1 MQSLNSYVAAR
12 QLEDRRAFASMTRA
26 ARRATRKGSD
36 ERPPRPR
43 FRLRAA

>member
-26 ARRATRKGSD
+26 ARRGTSKGSD
-36 ERPPRPR
+36 GRPPRPR
-43 FRLRAA
+43 FRLRVA